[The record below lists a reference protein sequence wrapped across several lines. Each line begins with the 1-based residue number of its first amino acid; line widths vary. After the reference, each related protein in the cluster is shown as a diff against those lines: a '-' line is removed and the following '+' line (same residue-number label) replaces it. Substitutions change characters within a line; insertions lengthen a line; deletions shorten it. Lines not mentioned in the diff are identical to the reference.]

1 MVAVCVSCNNII
13 NSIVALC
20 VVEAVVCSVL
30 SDVSCGVVLLSS
42 FSTLVVILVSDFV
55 EVLDTEFV
63 LVSSSQPEKSNEA
76 ESKRA
81 NKDIGLHFIR
91 IPPNCSLYLNYIKVV
106 VSFSGQRKY
115 KISAKTTYVL

>member
-1 MVAVCVSCNNII
+1 MVETGVV
-13 NSIVALC
+13 IVAKVVVATS

-42 FSTLVVILVSDFV
+42 SSTLVVILVSSFV

-63 LVSSSQPEKSNEA
+63 LVSNSQPEKSNEA

-81 NKDIGLHFIR
+81 KKDIVLHFIR
-91 IPPNCSLYLNYIKVV
+91 IPPNCSLYLNYIILV
-106 VSFSGQRKY
+106 VSFSGQREY
-115 KISAKTTYVL
+115 KISAKTTSVL